1 MILSGIGKPWSIYEK
16 ISANLSSTGTPSF
29 FLHRQKIV
37 MVTECDSLLLFS
49 WSGNIV
55 DLVPMLSYA
64 NSFGIDVIG
73 VTSNPECKLAKSS
86 NIKIILPK
94 VFEAGPH
101 KLAAAYG

>member
-1 MILSGIGKPWSIYEK
+1 MEHIWENISESIFDWYAF
-16 ISANLSSTGTPSF
+16 IFDSSTEDSHGDLGMISE
-29 FLHRQKIV
+29 V
-37 MVTECDSLLLFS
+37 DSLFLFS

-64 NSFGIDVIG
+64 NSFWIDVID

>member
-1 MILSGIGKPWSIYEK
+1 MISEG
-16 ISANLSSTGTPSF
+16 
-29 FLHRQKIV
+29 
-37 MVTECDSLLLFS
+37 DSLFLLL

-55 DLVPMLSYA
+55 DLVPMLSYS

-94 VFEAGPH
+94 VFESGPH
-101 KLAAAYG
+101 KLAAAYD

>member
-1 MILSGIGKPWSIYEK
+1 MISEG
-16 ISANLSSTGTPSF
+16 
-29 FLHRQKIV
+29 
-37 MVTECDSLLLFS
+37 DSLFLFS

-86 NIKIILPK
+86 NIKMILPK

-101 KLAAAYG
+101 KLAVAYCERHNARILLLCMKMIL